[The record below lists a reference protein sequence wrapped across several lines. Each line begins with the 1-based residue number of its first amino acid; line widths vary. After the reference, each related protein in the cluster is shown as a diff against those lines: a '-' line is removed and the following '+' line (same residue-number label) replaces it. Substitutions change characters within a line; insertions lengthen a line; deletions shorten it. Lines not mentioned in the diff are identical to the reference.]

1 MRRHYRQFILLC
13 GALLLCAMRLLAE
26 QTAREAI
33 HENIFLSASNFLA
46 YMPPT
51 EPLTKTP
58 KGYEPFY
65 MTHYGRHGSRWHSND
80 NTCNDIIKALTA
92 AEEAGKLTATG
103 REVLRKMNQFY
114 PLSAKRLGDLTP
126 LGERQHHGI
135 GRRMTEHFPEIFKGD
150 AYVDARSTV
159 VVRCILSMVAECEE
173 LMAFNPKLR
182 IHNDVSES
190 LQYYMNQSRGGIVR
204 QAVSNGGSA
213 ITRFTRDLVHP
224 DRLCSV
230 LFNDPAY
237 VEENVNKT
245 SLVKRLFEVA
255 INMQSHDVDISFY
268 DLFTEDEIFDL
279 WRSTNISWYVNYCNS
294 PYTDHL
300 APFSQENLLDNIL
313 STADTIVGQTGFHG
327 ATLRFGHE
335 ICVLPLACLLELGNC
350 NASVED
356 LSRLEET
363 WRDYEIYPM
372 GCNIQLIFYRP
383 MKGKK
388 GDILV
393 KALLNEKEVSMPAKT
408 DNFPYYKWS
417 DLRLYYGKKLSEF
430 RTKAANWTPPEPT
443 ERERSSSRQQ
453 PATGTAPATPAAAA
467 RPAA

>member
-1 MRRHYRQFILLC
+1 MRRHNRQFILLC
-13 GALLLCAMRLLAE
+13 GALLLCAMRLSAE

-65 MTHYGRHGSRWHSND
+65 MTHYGRHGSRWHTND

-182 IHNDVSES
+182 IHN
-190 LQYYMNQSRGGIVR
+190 
-204 QAVSNGGSA
+204 
-213 ITRFTRDLVHP
+213 
-224 DRLCSV
+224 
-230 LFNDPAY
+230 
-237 VEENVNKT
+237 
-245 SLVKRLFEVA
+245 
-255 INMQSHDVDISFY
+255 
-268 DLFTEDEIFDL
+268 
-279 WRSTNISWYVNYCNS
+279 
-294 PYTDHL
+294 
-300 APFSQENLLDNIL
+300 
-313 STADTIVGQTGFHG
+313 
-327 ATLRFGHE
+327 
-335 ICVLPLACLLELGNC
+335 
-350 NASVED
+350 
-356 LSRLEET
+356 
-363 WRDYEIYPM
+363 
-372 GCNIQLIFYRP
+372 
-383 MKGKK
+383 
-388 GDILV
+388 
-393 KALLNEKEVSMPAKT
+393 
-408 DNFPYYKWS
+408 
-417 DLRLYYGKKLSEF
+417 
-430 RTKAANWTPPEPT
+430 
-443 ERERSSSRQQ
+443 
-453 PATGTAPATPAAAA
+453 
-467 RPAA
+467 